1 MLTMRM
7 SPRAVGDTHGTCV
20 LGGPGPLSGSLG
32 GSGVI
37 RISRAGRLFLA
48 IYALGTIAPPPLEL
62 RPLYRFT
69 AGASAHDISEARMF
83 QSAPLFGAMPA
94 QRLRY
99 AELHD
104 R

>member
-48 IYALGTIAPPPLEL
+48 IYALGTIAPPRSNCDRCIVSPQAPPL
-62 RPLYRFT
+62 T
-69 AGASAHDISEARMF
+69 TSAKRECFKAHHFSERCL
-83 QSAPLFGAMPA
+83 PNG
-94 QRLRY
+94 
-99 AELHD
+99 
-104 R
+104 